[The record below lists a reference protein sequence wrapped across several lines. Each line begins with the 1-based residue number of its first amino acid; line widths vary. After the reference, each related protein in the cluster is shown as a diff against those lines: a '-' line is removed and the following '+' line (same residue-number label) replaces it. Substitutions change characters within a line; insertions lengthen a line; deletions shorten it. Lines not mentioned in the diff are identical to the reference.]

1 MMRENSDNRLLL
13 AAGVFDTRPPFES
26 ALADL
31 HGEGFGAR
39 EMCLLG
45 TPAAFASMVKRPAR
59 PLIPRSGKPLHQ
71 RQRHQLPWL
80 LDELD
85 LRATSG
91 ILLRTLTAQAAA
103 EHDKLVVPSACFID
117 DLGAKL
123 GPHLA
128 QDAIALLV
136 NAADHTHQ
144 NQGARVLL
152 RHSLHPVHTYAV
164 RAAFTAEQ

>member
-1 MMRENSDNRLLL
+1 MTRENGGNRLLL
-13 AAGVFDTRPPFES
+13 TVGVFDTRPPFEN

-31 HGEGFGAR
+31 HGEGFSAR

-59 PLIPRSGKPLHQ
+59 PLIPRSSKPLYQ
-71 RQRHQLPWL
+71 RQRHQLPWR

-85 LRATSG
+85 VRATSG
-91 ILLRTLTAQAAA
+91 ILLRTLIAQAAA
-103 EHDKLVVPSACFID
+103 ERDKLVVPSACFID

-123 GPHLA
+123 EPHLA

-136 NAADHTHQ
+136 NAADHMHQ

-164 RAAFTAEQ
+164 RSAFATEQ

>member
-1 MMRENSDNRLLL
+1 MMRENGGNRLLL
-13 AAGVFDTRPPFES
+13 TVGVFDARPPFES

-45 TPAAFASMVKRPAR
+45 TPAAFSSMVKRPAR
-59 PLIPRSGKPLHQ
+59 PLVPRSGRPLYQ
-71 RQRHQLPWL
+71 RQRHELPWL

-85 LRATSG
+85 LQATSG

-103 EHDKLVVPSACFID
+103 EREKLVVPSACFIG

-123 GPHLA
+123 EPLLA

-136 NAADHTHQ
+136 NAADHGHQ
-144 NQGARVLL
+144 SQGARILL
-152 RHSLHPVHTYAV
+152 RHSLHPVQTYAV
-164 RAAFTAEQ
+164 RSAFTAGQ